1 MLWLN
6 SKAFKPAL
14 LMLMVSVS
22 DVLAQGQGHH
32 KGGGNSG
39 NGVGNGGP
47 IGAPEID
54 GPAGVAA
61 IALLVGAGIIA
72 YNRYRKR

>member
-1 MLWLN
+1 MRWMN
-6 SKAFKPAL
+6 SKAVKPAL
-14 LMLMVSVS
+14 FMLMVSVAEA
-22 DVLAQGQGHH
+22 LAQGHG

-39 NGVGNGGP
+39 NGKGNGGP
-47 IGAPEID
+47 VGAPEID

-72 YNRYRKR
+72 YNRYRKK